1 MAEKEIELLEN
12 VELRI
17 ALANKNEQFEKC
29 LNVFLCPVLLK
40 LGSPHDNVRQ
50 KVMSICNH
58 VSKRIK
64 SNIDIKLPTEKLL
77 ELFTSDNSSNFVSN
91 FSLLFLEIAFNRTTE
106 DEKVALIPKLIQNI
120 SKRNSPQKIQIFQ
133 IFLKTIECFNK
144 RLIDF
149 SKQENKDI
157 FNFTE
162 HPNDLKFILEKF
174 ADILLYIPSAPDKP
188 PVVSPGL
195 STNSMNFVSN
205 NGKAAWIKGNELA
218 STKVNVVRFAMSEF
232 IPNNIMPINRF
243 IVFIIASVDSNY
255 EVANLGDSALKK
267 IRNPNLEKQDV
278 INELYKLY
286 QGTQSNKV
294 KEVDIRKPASNNLK
308 LKIMNYLEKS
318 ICAANTSPNF
328 IQVCFDCLY
337 GADTNVKLR
346 KSGMIFTQWIAR
358 MTDEKILSTVGSVLL
373 TGFNKYIDEHKF
385 EKGLDQEGLLC
396 YAYETVGLL
405 SERLPELILKDISI
419 IEKLFD
425 LLPKE
430 SSSVKPSV
438 KNCLVSICDSISKV
452 EKSDIINNFL
462 EGILFNNIAK
472 TEYYTTYCEIKFCTT
487 LFPFSHALSRYLCF
501 IGAGNSR
508 LEIRELAKSGL
519 SFVNNQDQLPSFK
532 EVLDLINTQILSKI
546 KRNEFNIPYE
556 GQRITEIIP
565 YINAESY
572 CAMLEF
578 LRSLIIVK
586 ADPKV
591 QINELGKV
599 TEETIMTKETS
610 NKIKALLK
618 TYWNETHNYSNKN
631 ESPINLYF
639 ALLEILLNVDL
650 GNQMV
655 HAISSACLFELVCFS
670 PSELLANYHNKI
682 SWIESFVYSLKMETR
697 NSMSHILGIVAT
709 ENADKNNVTV
719 VNLLKKFLNILTS
732 KDDQR
737 KMSVEY
743 QHGSIMGIGY
753 LLGKL
758 QLRYP
763 TSFRNILKIDDMD
776 NFYESLVNTVISYL
790 DIKNQVIN
798 IGACNSLSEICKYSI
813 NPLTLKDSDT
823 NNETAKNLLEKLVK
837 IFNDTKDTK
846 IHENIVMTLA
856 FLALGTPSLV
866 NEVLENFFT
875 IAEKMSKNVE
885 LLFTL
890 GEAISIVIGG
900 WNSTLMDK
908 FIDISDVQFPIE
920 GHSRQD
926 DKIVETF
933 LDKCLNDMLK
943 GGRPNRCKIVCIWLL
958 CIVKYTSKLPFIQ
971 DKLPDI
977 HATFSYLLADRD
989 EFTQEVASKGIGLVY
1004 DLGNDK
1010 VKQDLVGS
1018 LVNTLS
1024 EGRKMEKV
1032 NENTQIFN
1040 NLGTTPDGSQL
1051 STYKDLLGL
1060 ASDMNQPDL
1069 VYKFMNLASHN
1080 AIWNSRRG
1088 ASLGF
1093 SVIMSQ
1099 ARNDLL
1105 PHLPTLIPKL
1115 YRFQFDPNVKVNTA
1129 MKQVWKSLVANPK
1142 EAVDKYFDVIIVELI
1157 NGLGDRMWR
1166 TRESSCSALAD
1177 LLHGRKISQLEKY
1190 LEDLWNMTFRV
1201 LDDVKESVRVA
1212 AFSACKVLT
1221 KITVSNC
1228 DPSVVSPENG
1238 KKTMEIIIPFLLKKG
1253 LPSPAEEVRLFAL
1266 NTVFKLCKTSGVLLK
1281 PHITNIISIL
1291 LESLSSLEPQAINY
1305 LSFHTDSTQQ
1315 LDNLRL
1321 SATKSSPLIE
1331 AVENCIEY
1339 IDDDVMKTLAPELC
1353 TLIRKS
1359 VGFPSKAGTARFVV
1373 SLTLRKPLIVKPYAD
1388 NILKALASTQ
1398 SDRNMTIRKLYSSSI
1413 GYVAHI
1419 SSYQALSKFI
1429 KKVTKQYI
1437 ENDDEETR
1445 SMAAVV
1451 LKEISNHASDQIKDN
1466 CLKIVLP
1473 LAIFGSCDPDENIN
1487 KIWRDVWDDNTAGSI
1502 GAMKLYMDEIT
1513 TFINDNLV
1521 SNSWRVKKQAACTL
1535 IEVTKTIDSY
1545 IEKKLDVLMPTLI
1558 NGLSG
1563 RIWDGKESML
1573 QAFAVVTIACKN
1585 SPLLNEESS
1594 WRAEAIKILLREA
1607 NKKNKKYKRNSIY
1620 WMGEVFKE
1628 LNINKF
1634 EEVCDILVP
1643 FIGGWPDEVDE
1654 NKMEE
1659 DSDDEDDPTEKPLK
1673 LLVTSAIYKC
1683 IGTCFTKEIAIQ
1695 GNYNKKLAELFSS
1708 GLKNY
1713 PWNVRVAILEAIT
1726 QYLKKIEETD
1736 KLNVLL
1742 TSSDVNT
1749 LSQGLFTCMEDGKY
1763 AIVREKAVTVLKQLI
1778 TDVKDNSTILTNELK
1793 EFLNTKI
1800 TSYINNEGL
1809 VSPRENAQEIKKL
1822 LQ

>member
-17 ALANKNEQFEKC
+17 ALAKTNEQFEKC

-64 SNIDIKLPTEKLL
+64 SNTDIKLPTDKLL

-91 FSLLFLEIAFNRTTE
+91 FSLLFLEIAFNRSTE
-106 DEKVALIPKLIQNI
+106 DEKVNLIPKLIQNI
-120 SKRNSPQKIQIFQ
+120 TKRNTPQRIQIFQ

-144 RLIDF
+144 RQVEF
-149 SKQENKDI
+149 SKAANHDI
-157 FNFTE
+157 FNFKE
-162 HPNDLKFILEKF
+162 YPNDLKFILEKF
-174 ADILLYIPSAPDKP
+174 ADMLLYIPTAPDKP
-188 PVVSPGL
+188 QVVSPGL
-195 STNSMNFVSN
+195 STNAMNFVTN
-205 NGKAAWIKGNELA
+205 NGKANWIKGNELA
-218 STKVNVVRFAMSEF
+218 STKVNVVRFTMSDL
-232 IPNNIMPINRF
+232 IPNNIMNISRF
-243 IVFIIASVDSNY
+243 LVFLIASIDSNY
-255 EVANLGDSALKK
+255 EIANLGDNALKK
-267 IRNPNLEKQDV
+267 IRNPDMESQDV
-278 INELYKLY
+278 VNELYKLY
-286 QGTQSNKV
+286 QGTQNNKI
-294 KEVDIRKPASNNLK
+294 KEVDIRKPASSNLK
-308 LKIMNYLEKS
+308 LKILNYLEKS
-318 ICAANTSPNF
+318 RCAANTSPNF
-328 IQVCFDCLY
+328 IQVCFDSLY
-337 GADTNVKLR
+337 GADTNIKLK

-358 MTDEKILSTVGSVLL
+358 MTDTKILSAVGPVLL

-385 EKGLDQEGLLC
+385 ERGVDQEGLLC
-396 YAYETVGLL
+396 YAYETIGLL
-405 SERLPELILKDISI
+405 AERLPELITKDINI
-419 IEKLFD
+419 IEKLFE
-425 LLPKE
+425 LLPQE
-430 SSSVKPSV
+430 SPNVKPSV
-438 KNCLVSICDSISKV
+438 KNCLVSICESLSKV
-452 EKSDIINNFL
+452 ERGDAINSFI

-472 TEYYTTYCEIKFCTT
+472 TEYYITYCEIKYCTT

-501 IGAGNSR
+501 MGSGNSR
-508 LEIRELAKSGL
+508 LEIRELSKAGL
-519 SFVNNQDQLPSFK
+519 SFVNNQNDLPSFK
-532 EVLDLINTQILSKI
+532 EIMDLINTQILSKI
-546 KRNEFNIPYE
+546 KRNEFNVPFE
-556 GQRITEIIP
+556 GQKITEIIP

-578 LRSLIIVK
+578 IRSLIIVT

-591 QINELGKV
+591 QIDELGKV

-618 TYWNETHNYSNKN
+618 TYWNDTKNYSNKN
-631 ESPINLYF
+631 ESPVNLYF
-639 ALLEILLNVDL
+639 TLLEMLLNIDL
-650 GNQMV
+650 GNPMV
-655 HAISSACLFELVCFS
+655 HAIASACLFELVCFS
-670 PSELLANYHNKI
+670 PSELLANYHDKI
-682 SWIESFVYSLKMETR
+682 AWIESFIYSLKMETR

-709 ENADKNNVTV
+709 ENADKDNTTV
-719 VNLLKKFLNILTS
+719 VNLLMKFLNILTT

-737 KMSVEY
+737 KMTVEY
-743 QHGSIMGIGY
+743 QHGALMGIGY

-758 QLRYP
+758 QLGYP
-763 TSFRNILKIDDMD
+763 LNYRSILKTSTIE
-776 NFYESLVNTVISYL
+776 NLYEVLVKTVIEFLNVKSQ
-790 DIKNQVIN
+790 III
-798 IGACNSLSEICKYSI
+798 IGACNSLSEICKYSK
-813 NPLTLKDSDT
+813 NSLAFKENDSND
-823 NNETAKNLLEKLVK
+823 ECAKELLDKLVK
-837 IFNDTKDTK
+837 LFNETKDAK
-846 IHENIVMTLA
+846 IQESIVMTLA
-856 FLALGTPSLV
+856 FLGLGTPSLA
-866 NEVLENFFT
+866 NDVLENFFT

-890 GEAISIVIGG
+890 GEAISIIIGG

-908 FIDISDVQFPIE
+908 YIDISDVQFPME
-920 GHSRQD
+920 GHSSQD

-933 LDKCLNDMLK
+933 LNKCLNDMLK
-943 GGRPNRCKIVCIWLL
+943 SGRPNRCKIVCIWLL
-958 CIVKYTSKLPFIQ
+958 CIVKYTSKLPYIQ
-971 DKLPDI
+971 ERLPEI
-977 HATFSYLLADRD
+977 HSTFSYLLADRD

-1129 MKQVWKSLVANPK
+1129 MKQVWKSLVTNPK
-1142 EAVDKYFDVIIVELI
+1142 EAIDKYFDVIIVELI
-1157 NGLGDRMWR
+1157 SSLGDRMWR
-1166 TRESSCSALAD
+1166 TRESSCLALAD
-1177 LLHGRKISQLEKY
+1177 LLHGRKIGQLEKY

-1238 KKTMEIIIPFLLKKG
+1238 KKTMEIIVPFLLKKG

-1266 NTVFKLCKTSGVLLK
+1266 NTLFKLCKTSGVLLK
-1281 PHITNIISIL
+1281 PHITDIISIL

-1321 SATKSSPLIE
+1321 NATKSSPIIE
-1331 AVENCIEY
+1331 AVENCIEH
-1339 IDDDVMKTLAPELC
+1339 IDDDVIKTLAPELC
-1353 TLIRKS
+1353 TLIKKS

-1413 GYVAHI
+1413 GYIAHI
-1419 SSYQALSKFI
+1419 ASYQALSKFI
-1429 KKVTKQYI
+1429 KKITKQYV
-1437 ENDDEETR
+1437 ENDEEETR
-1445 SMAAVV
+1445 TMAAVV

-1473 LAIFGSCDPDENIN
+1473 LAIFGSCDPDENIKN
-1487 KIWRDVWDDNTAGSI
+1487 VWRDVWDDNTAGSI

-1513 TFINDNLV
+1513 NFINDNLV
-1521 SNSWRVKKQAACTL
+1521 SNSWRVKKQAADTL
-1535 IEVTKTIDSY
+1535 VEVTKTIDSY

-1563 RIWDGKESML
+1563 RIWEGKDSML
-1573 QAFAVVTIACKN
+1573 KAFAVVIIACKN
-1585 SPLLNEESS
+1585 SLLLNEESS

-1607 NKKNKKYKRNSIY
+1607 KKNNKKYKRNSIY

-1634 EEVCDILVP
+1634 DEVCEILVP
-1643 FIGGWPDEVDE
+1643 VVGGWPDEVDE
-1654 NKMEE
+1654 DKMDE
-1659 DSDDEDDPTEKPLK
+1659 DEDDEDDPTEKPLK
-1673 LLVTSAIYKC
+1673 LLVTSACYKC
-1683 IGTCFTKEIAIQ
+1683 IGTCFTKEIANE
-1695 GNYNKKLAELFSS
+1695 GKYNKKLAELFSS
-1708 GLKNY
+1708 GLKTY
-1713 PWNVRVAILEAIT
+1713 PWNVRVAILEAIIEF
-1726 QYLKKIEETD
+1726 LKKLEETG
-1736 KLNVLL
+1736 KLNELL
-1742 TSSDVNT
+1742 TKDDVNT
-1749 LSQGLFTCMEDGKY
+1749 LSEGLFVCLEDGKY
-1763 AIVREKAVTVLKQLI
+1763 AVVREKAVVVLKQLV
-1778 TDVKDNSTILTNELK
+1778 TDVKDNSNILTNELK
-1793 EFLNTKI
+1793 SFLNTKL
-1800 TSYINNEGL
+1800 TAYINNEG
-1809 VSPRENAQEIKKL
+1809 
-1822 LQ
+1822 